1 MKDNDTEP
9 RPFLAHPFNCNNSS
23 LTLFDQA
30 VSEEVAAIAEN
41 SKKKQATIEN
51 EQREK
56 RKIIDDVNSW
66 VSSLLNV
73 SYRFVEYRFFAKN
86 FPEVDDLVTVEVK
99 KVEDL
104 GAYVTLLEFGE
115 IEGMV
120 PLSEL
125 SRRRIRCCT
134 WLLQP
139 HSGSHPSQVR
149 WKACA
154 RWSCGDC
161 VCHPCR

>member
-1 MKDNDTEP
+1 M
-9 RPFLAHPFNCNNSS
+9 
-23 LTLFDQA
+23 

-41 SKKKQATIEN
+41 SKKKQSAIEN

-66 VSSLLNV
+66 ISSLV
-73 SYRFVEYRFFAKN
+73 SVNYRFVEYRFFAKN

-120 PLSEL
+120 RLTP
-125 SRRRIRCCT
+125 
-134 WLLQP
+134 
-139 HSGSHPSQVR
+139 
-149 WKACA
+149 
-154 RWSCGDC
+154 
-161 VCHPCR
+161 

>member
-1 MKDNDTEP
+1 MQ
-9 RPFLAHPFNCNNSS
+9 LSLS
-23 LTLFDQA
+23 LTRLQQI
-30 VSEEVAAIAEN
+30 EQEVAAIAEN
-41 SKKKQATIEN
+41 SKKKQHVIEN

-56 RKIIDDVNSW
+56 RKITEDVKSW
-66 VSSLLNV
+66 ISSLTSV

-86 FPEVDDLVTVEVK
+86 FPEVDDFVTVEVK

-125 SRRRIRCCT
+125 SRRRIRSVGK
-134 WLLQP
+134 L
-139 HSGSHPSQVR
+139 VR
-149 WKACA
+149 VGRQEIVSVIRVDDKAGCA
-154 RWSCGDC
+154 LR
-161 VCHPCR
+161 R